1 MTKANTRRRPRQ
13 VKKVRMLLALSWSN
27 ERIAH
32 ALRISKPTLRKRF
45 GDLIADKRGGAADTL
60 EARFYELLWQQVEAG
75 NASAMKLWMQLQQLL
90 TLNIRVKPFLS
101 LLRHS
106 SSVGIAWAVCG
117 RHYEGMDYGQVQGPG
132 CSQRCCIGRCR
143 HGKSCRH
150 STSGP
155 EGRGAGPG
163 AGR

>member
-75 NASAMKLWMQLQQLL
+75 NASAMKLWMQLQQQRD
-90 TLNIRVKPFLS
+90 IAAGRIPAPFREKLGKKGAASAAALVAHEGTEWQS
-101 LLRHS
+101 LLKH
-106 SSVGIAWAVCG
+106 
-117 RHYEGMDYGQVQGPG
+117 
-132 CSQRCCIGRCR
+132 
-143 HGKSCRH
+143 
-150 STSGP
+150 
-155 EGRGAGPG
+155 
-163 AGR
+163 